1 MSRNEPITQRRPGQ
15 DRLTDPGT
23 SFLLTDL
30 YQLAMMQGYLEA
42 GETGTAVFEFFVRKL
57 PENRNFLVAAG
68 LEQVL
73 DFLENLQVPDDELAW
88 LSASGHVSDD
98 LIDYLRDFRF
108 TGDVHAMPEG
118 TVFFPN
124 EPIIRITA
132 PLPEAQYVETRLINI
147 LHFQTLIATKAA
159 RMVNAAKGRTL
170 VDFGLRRAHGA
181 EAGLMAARAAYL
193 AGFDGSANVL
203 AERVYGVPA
212 FGTMAHSFVQAF
224 DTETAAFEA
233 FARARPRRLVLL
245 IDTYDTEEG
254 ARRVVSLAPRLKES
268 GITVSGVRLD
278 SGDMAA
284 LSKSVRRILDDGGL
298 PDVTIFASG
307 GLDETRI
314 RDLIASGA
322 VIDGFGVGTSLT
334 TSSDAAALDC
344 AYKLQEYAGIPR
356 RKRSEG
362 KATWPGRKQVWRR
375 FDDQGRMVGDV
386 ISVQDD
392 DQDGSALI
400 DCVMQNGKR
409 LAPPNSLDEIRGH
422 MSGQIKS
429 LPNDMAGLGA
439 AGHYPVSVA
448 KALSDLAASVDR
460 RIDRSLGMAP

>member
-1 MSRNEPITQRRPGQ
+1 M
-15 DRLTDPGT
+15 DPGK

-30 YQLAMMQGYLEA
+30 YQLAMIRGYLEA
-42 GETGTAVFEFFVRKL
+42 GETRTAVFEFFVRKL

-68 LEQVL
+68 LEQL
-73 DFLENLQVPDDELAW
+73 LEFLETSHVPDDELAW
-88 LSASGHVSDD
+88 LSASGHVSKD
-98 LIDYLRDFRF
+98 LIDYLGGFRF

-124 EPIIRITA
+124 EPIIRVTA

-159 RMVNAAKGRTL
+159 RMVLAARGRTL

-181 EAGLMAARAAYL
+181 EAGLLAARAAYL

-203 AERVYGVPA
+203 AERLYGVPS
-212 FGTMAHSFVQAF
+212 FGTMAHSFVQVF
-224 DTETAAFEA
+224 DNEVAAFEA
-233 FARARPRRLVLL
+233 FAFACARPKRLVLL
-245 IDTYDTEEG
+245 IDTYDTEDG
-254 ARRVVSLAPRLKES
+254 ARKVVELAPRLKAM
-268 GITVSGVRLD
+268 GISITGVRLD
-278 SGDMAA
+278 SSDMAA

-322 VIDGFGVGTSLT
+322 MIDGFGVGTSLT

-375 FDDQGRMVGDV
+375 FDNDGYMVGDV
-386 ISVQDD
+386 ISTQDD
-392 DQDGSALI
+392 DQDGIKLI
-400 DCVMQNGKR
+400 ECVMKNGKR
-409 LAPPNSLDEIRGH
+409 LAQPKPLKEIRRQ
-422 MSGQIKS
+422 MSTQIDS
-429 LPNDMAGLGA
+429 LPRDTADLCA
-439 AGHYPVSVA
+439 TRHYPVSVA
-448 KALSDLAASVDR
+448 KKLTDLAASVDR
-460 RIDRSLGMAP
+460 RIDRSLG